1 MLLKLYILN
10 NFNAPHHNQEKGGN
24 DLMTKYSVL
33 ETGNAGQP
41 GFAYS
46 SANFDGAIKLES
58 GVVCSSSS
66 KWHDEPL
73 VDGLKIVII
82 GNSEM
87 YCKLSNCP
95 QRRIVGPCICT
106 IWNKGEREGAQ
117 SFPIGC
123 NMQYLSVSLKMKS
136 LQSNFGQFI
145 DVYDEQLENY
155 EVSGPKIDT
164 FNPSRIIKN
173 LYSQV
178 KACPYQGICR
188 DMFLSGKALELAAYI
203 IQDNFVENKNNF
215 SENLTDTDIEKIYRA
230 NEILI
235 NKMQDPPSL
244 SQLALFVGTNT
255 KKLTLGFRH
264 LFNNSVFGQL
274 QTIRLEKAYKLLSE
288 GSIDVSTV
296 AYEIGYSPAHLTVA
310 FKKRFGILP
319 KEMKV

>member
-1 MLLKLYILN
+1 
-10 NFNAPHHNQEKGGN
+10 
-24 DLMTKYSVL
+24 MTKYSSL
-33 ETGNAGQP
+33 ETGNTGQINT
-41 GFAYS
+41 AYS
-46 SANFDGAIKLES
+46 SADFDGAIKLES
-58 GVVCSSSS
+58 GIVCSSSS

-87 YCKLSNCP
+87 YCKVSNCP
-95 QRRIVGPCICT
+95 QRQITGPSICT
-106 IWNKGEREGAQ
+106 IWNRGEREGAQ
-117 SFPIGC
+117 LFPVGC
-123 NMQYLSVSLKMKS
+123 NMHYLSVSLKMKS
-136 LQSNFGQFI
+136 LRSNFKRFL

-155 EVSGPKIDT
+155 KVSGPKIDT
-164 FNPSRIIKN
+164 FTPSRTIKS

-203 IQDNFVENKNNF
+203 IQNNFVEKKITDF
-215 SENLTDTDIEKIYRA
+215 SENLTNEDMEKIYLA
-230 NEILI
+230 NQILI
-235 NKMQDPPSL
+235 NKMQAPPSL
-244 SQLALFVGTNT
+244 SQLALAVGTNT
-255 KKLTLGFRH
+255 KKLTLGFRR

-274 QTIRLEKAYKLLSE
+274 QIIRLEKAYKLLSE

-296 AYEIGYSPAHLTVA
+296 AYEIGYSPAHFTVA